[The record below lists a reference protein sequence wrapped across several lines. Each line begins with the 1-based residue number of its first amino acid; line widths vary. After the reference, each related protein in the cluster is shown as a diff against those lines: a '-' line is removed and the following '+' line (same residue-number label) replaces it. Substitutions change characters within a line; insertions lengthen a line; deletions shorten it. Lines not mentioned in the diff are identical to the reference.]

1 MKISNLLKSAFLVSI
16 LLTVTSAYLAY
27 SLNLILGDLKSSQE
41 KREQSMSIADEMR
54 QSSDNLT
61 NFARLYVL
69 TEDTIYKTRFKSV
82 LNIRDGFEVIPNEY
96 GSMYWN
102 FINGNSKTHNTSN
115 NSSGVK
121 KSIDERMIDLGFVDS
136 EISLLEESKINS
148 DELARIE
155 STAFLTIEST
165 SDWKLKRTARNSLF
179 KQSYLTEK
187 SKIMAPILDFY
198 NHVNTRTEIAVSAMV
213 DKSRTY
219 MIYIVVSSIVTIISV
234 VFLFIM
240 VIKSNIKNMSLI
252 VNINKKNTY
261 LEHAAKI
268 LRHDMHSGI
277 NVYIPRG
284 ISSME
289 RRLSNE
295 QIKDL
300 KIQSP
305 LKMIKEGLAHTQKVY
320 SGVYEFTNLVKQ
332 NSILN
337 TEHKDLKKI
346 LSNYLKSTSYKS
358 QVILMDNLPVLNVNE
373 PLFCTAIDNL
383 IRNGLKYNDSPKK
396 VIKVYFENDCIYVE
410 DNGRGI
416 SNDEFRHLSNP
427 YTRKEDQAEDGSGL
441 GLNICTSILEEHNF
455 SISAEKLEI
464 GTRIKITTLT

>member
-69 TEDTIYKTRFKSV
+69 TEDTIYKTRFNSV
-82 LNIRDGFEVIPNEY
+82 LNIRDGIEVIPNEY

-115 NSSGVK
+115 NSRGVK

-198 NHVNTRTEIAVSAMV
+198 NHVNTRTEIEVSAMV

-358 QVILMDNLPVLNVNE
+358 QVMLMDNLPVLNVNE

-410 DNGRGI
+410 DNGRGM

>member
-1 MKISNLLKSAFLVSI
+1 MKISNLIKSAFLVSI
-16 LLTVTSAYLAY
+16 LLTLTSAYLAY
-27 SLNLILGDLKSSQE
+27 SLNLILGNLKSSQE
-41 KREQSMSIADEMR
+41 KREHSMSIADEMR

-69 TEDTIYKTRFKSV
+69 TEDTVYKSRFNSV
-82 LNIRDGFEVIPNEY
+82 LNIRDGIEYIPNEY
-96 GSMYWN
+96 GNMYWN
-102 FINGNSKTHNTSN
+102 FVNGNSKYHNH
-115 NSSGVK
+115 SSGVK
-121 KSIDERMIDLGFVDS
+121 KSIYDRMIDLGFVDS
-136 EISLLEESKINS
+136 EISLIEESRTNS
-148 DELARIE
+148 DKLANIE

-187 SKIMAPILDFY
+187 SKIMKPIQEFY
-198 NHVNTRTEIAVSAMV
+198 NHVNTRTEIEVSALV

-219 MIYIVVSSIVTIISV
+219 MIYIVISSIVTIASV

-240 VIKSNIKNMSLI
+240 VIKSSIKNFSLI

-295 QIKDL
+295 QINDL

-332 NSILN
+332 NSTLSKEN
-337 TEHKDLKKI
+337 KDLKTI
-346 LSNYLKSTSYKS
+346 LHNYLKSTSYKS
-358 QVILMDNLPVLNVNE
+358 QVILMDNLPVLNINE

-383 IRNGLKYNDSPKK
+383 IRNGLKYNDSTTK
-396 VIKVYFENDCIYVE
+396 VVKVYFENDNIYVE

-416 SNDEFRHLSNP
+416 SNDEFKHLSNP
-427 YTRKEDQAEDGSGL
+427 YTRKEDQMEDGSGL
-441 GLNICTSILEEHNF
+441 GLNICASILEEHNF

-464 GTRIKITTLT
+464 GTRIKITTSA